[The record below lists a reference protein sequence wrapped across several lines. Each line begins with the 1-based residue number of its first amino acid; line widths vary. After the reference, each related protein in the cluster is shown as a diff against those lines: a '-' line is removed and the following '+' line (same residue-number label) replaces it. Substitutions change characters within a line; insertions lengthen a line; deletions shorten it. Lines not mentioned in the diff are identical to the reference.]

1 MAIDELGTTIHEK
14 VRSLVGKEAGLA
26 ILGPGGQVLW
36 ASMHEDKLSLA
47 REVVRRFSGLWD
59 RGDYY
64 VSASDDGRLVIIKAT
79 EEIYL
84 ALLAKAREG
93 IMLLVLRSII
103 SSFSRALSEAGAGIE
118 AVEEE
123 EIDVWPL
130 VMLEPRSGRELKVI
144 PHDAT
149 LSLSE
154 ALGLRVIRL
163 DERVVALIRAVDG
176 KTVADIARELG
187 IDMEEACCLVADLVE
202 AGVLRAQVK
211 EMVRPEFNAVFSLAP
226 GVRPEAIMSSGLEE
240 IAQVIVANLDR
251 GYSVLE
257 LSWGLRGLGLKTRP
271 GDVLKILEDLVEKGL
286 VKKIS

>member
-1 MAIDELGTTIHEK
+1 MAVDELGVTIHEK

-26 ILGPGGQVLW
+26 ILGPGGRVLW
-36 ASMHEDKLSLA
+36 ASMHEDELSLA
-47 REVVRRFSGLWD
+47 REVVRCFSGLWD

-64 VSASDDGRLVIIKAT
+64 VSASDDGRLVVIKAT
-79 EEIYL
+79 REIYL

-93 IMLLVLRSII
+93 IILLALRSII

-123 EIDVWPL
+123 MDVWPL

-144 PHDAT
+144 PYDAI

-187 IDMEEACCLVADLVE
+187 MDMGEACCLVADLVE

-226 GVRPEAIMSSGLEE
+226 GVRPEAIISSGLEE

-257 LSWGLRGLGLKTRP
+257 LSWGLRGLGFETRP

-286 VKKIS
+286 AKKIS